1 LDTSFLLPY
10 LGIKVVGVDER
21 DIVEITE
28 KHKLYYPLLLLV
40 ELQGVVFKETRK
52 RSLQEIPEKAVDGFI
67 SLVYGERVEM
77 LPPAEDDLNTSYD
90 LILSGWNDIFDAI
103 LYAVS
108 KRTKMRVLTMD
119 TAFKSFL
126 KEKGF
131 DHELLVTQNEA
142 RPKSTTHD

>member
-40 ELQGVVFKETRK
+40 ELQGVVFKEARK
-52 RSLQEIPEKAVDGFI
+52 RSLREIPEKAVDGFI

-119 TAFKSFL
+119 TAFKNFL